1 MQHFEWLKVIIQL
14 NRSHALLQ
22 WRTQVNIIFVL
33 DVYNLF
39 PLKNSKNKWNF
50 KTRFEKSEDIYIFC
64 IPLIKRPNIILVHNC
79 TLMEPKA
86 HPQQN
91 YYPSTWDTPDK
102 SKSSDKLSKFP
113 TSQIK
118 QKSRIKTERDFSIT
132 ESHSLRNS
140 TKKWIKV

>member
-22 WRTQVNIIFVL
+22 WHTQVNIMFVL

-64 IPLIKRPNIILVHNC
+64 IPLNKRPNIILVHNC

-91 YYPSTWDTPDK
+91 YYPSTWDTPDNEINQSHLTNYQNSPLHK
-102 SKSSDKLSKFP
+102 SNKNQEL
-113 TSQIK
+113 K
-118 QKSRIKTERDFSIT
+118 QKETSPSQKAT
-132 ESHSLRNS
+132 HSETALRNG
-140 TKKWIKV
+140 